1 MAGMGVA
8 GQLLTQLLTMG
19 CSVAADGPPTVR
31 FLPLLGASCRCW
43 ERAGDNL

>member
-19 CSVAADGPPTVR
+19 CSVAADGPPSVR
-31 FLPLLGASCRCW
+31 PFRRCW